1 MSSLIAKYSKILCI
15 GLCAFGASSGAYAA
29 CYVSEKWPLVTA
41 MLDIG
46 KLNIPLESKVGDI
59 LYTKSV
65 KPFMPGG
72 QVPFICKNGGGSV
85 SFRITKDYG
94 LAPGFQKVYTTDVPG
109 VGVRFAWKWFN
120 GGGAIIPYT
129 NALSEGT
136 WDIPATTGFTI
147 EIIKIADKTGSG
159 PLAGG
164 IYAEYSADGDNKSII
179 RLMLAGGEASVITT
193 SPCIVSNES
202 KFIQVPLGKIPLS
215 RFRGVNSTTAGS
227 NFKIRLNCN
236 ISAKSTINTVYLK
249 FDANKKDPNG
259 RDGVILLD
267 DSQTSAKGV
276 GIQITDSQQIPVKFG
291 QDTLVGPALNT
302 YDLNYTA
309 RYIQTLNTIT
319 PGQANGTAFFTIEYK

>member
-1 MSSLIAKYSKILCI
+1 MSSLITKYSKILCI
-15 GLCAFGASSGAYAA
+15 GLFAFGASSGAYAA
-29 CYVSEKWPLVTA
+29 CRAPEKWTQVTA

-59 LYTKSV
+59 LYKKSV
-65 KPFMPGG
+65 KPLIP
-72 QVPFICKNGGGSV
+72 PLIPHICKNGGSV
-85 SFRITKDYG
+85 SFRITKDSG

-109 VGVRFAWKWFN
+109 VGVRFSW
-120 GGGAIIPYT
+120 GRTIIPYSGFY
-129 NALSEGT
+129 SEGS
-136 WDIPATTGFTI
+136 WSIPAADMFTI

-164 IYAEYSADGDNKSII
+164 IYAEYSGDGDNKALI
-179 RLMLAGGEASVITT
+179 RLMLAGGDASVITT

-202 KFIQVPLGKIPLS
+202 KFVQVPLGKIPLS
-215 RFRGVNSTTAGS
+215 TFRGVNSTTAGS
-227 NFKIRLNCN
+227 NFKIRLDCN
-236 ISAKSTINTVYLK
+236 VSAKSTINTVYLK

-276 GIQITDSQQIPVKFG
+276 GIQITDSQQTPIKFG
-291 QDTLVGPALNT
+291 QDTFVGPALNT

>member
-15 GLCAFGASSGAYAA
+15 GLFVFGVSAGSNAA
-29 CYVSEKWPLVTA
+29 CYALPQWTLKTA

-46 KLNIPLESKVGDI
+46 KLNIPLTSKVGDI
-59 LYTKSV
+59 LYTKTV
-65 KPFMPGG
+65 KPFIPEQMTY
-72 QVPFICKNGGGSV
+72 ICKDGGGIL

-94 LAPGFQKVYTTDVPG
+94 LAPGFQNVYTTDVPG
-109 VGVRFAWKWFN
+109 VGVRFTLISPTEREYIIPFTTNRGEASLWFN
-120 GGGAIIPYT
+120 
-129 NALSEGT
+129 SKEGLN
-136 WDIPATTGFTI
+136 IK
-147 EIIKIADKTGSG
+147 IIKIAEKTGSG
-159 PLAGG
+159 TLAGG
-164 IYAEYSADGDNKSII
+164 IYAEYSGDGDNKALARI
-179 RLMLAGGEASVITT
+179 MLAGGEASVITT
-193 SPCIVSNES
+193 PPCVVSNES
-202 KFIQVPLGKIPLS
+202 KFVQVPLGKISLS
-215 RFRGVNSTTAGS
+215 MFNGVNSTAVGS

-236 ISAKSTINTVYLK
+236 VSANTTINTVYLK

-276 GIQITDSQQIPVKFG
+276 GIQITDSQQTPIKFG
-291 QDTLVGPALNT
+291 QDTFVGPALNT